1 MVNIGLVLMEA
12 TFFFVSALSPV
23 TLQAEEK
30 VRAVVSGGW
39 VFAERER
46 EVADL
51 SPLRA

>member
-1 MVNIGLVLMEA
+1 MEA
-12 TFFFVSALSPV
+12 TFFFVSGAPLTV
-23 TLQAEEK
+23 KAVEK

-39 VFAERER
+39 VLAERER